1 MIARLYCWRHGL
13 FQLIFILHGAARIER
28 LGGQNRVWNGT
39 GQIKCDESRHH
50 HHGWPGNAI
59 QTMPKDH
66 QGLGLPFE
74 VKVLAFM
81 GVSLSISNVLP
92 QHHRG
97 IKNTD
102 FSSNFSYS

>member
-1 MIARLYCWRHGL
+1 M
-13 FQLIFILHGAARIER
+13 
-28 LGGQNRVWNGT
+28 T
-39 GQIKCDESRHH
+39 
-50 HHGWPGNAI
+50 I

-81 GVSLSISNVLP
+81 GDSLSNFIAL
-92 QHHRG
+92 QKFYRG
-97 IKNTD
+97 IKKTD